1 MTQGVQSSPISL
13 CLTYLEYLNTKVS
26 RLQQL
31 LLSYFAQSTITGC
44 NLYADL
50 QHVHRI
56 LCLISFDFSNIVFL
70 NIFSGSCYAENN
82 LEIFCP
88 FHQPRYFQESSLD
101 FFAGM
106 QHVQEDLCDI
116 LREYSTN
123 HPMPTH
129 FNFT

>member
-1 MTQGVQSSPISL
+1 MMENQSFRPTPL
-13 CLTYLEYLNTKVS
+13 VFT
-26 RLQQL
+26 
-31 LLSYFAQSTITGC
+31 QSTITGC

-50 QHVHRI
+50 QTVHRF
-56 LCLISFDFSNIVFL
+56 LCLISFDFSNRLFL
-70 NIFSGSCYAENN
+70 NIFNGSYYAEKQQ
-82 LEIFCP
+82 LSEVSVQI
-88 FHQPRYFQESSLD
+88 QLRDVLSIYQRRYFQESSLD
-101 FFAGM
+101 FFAGT